1 MAKIESLQRAKAVNL
16 DFPFEQPN
24 DFKLDGVLATSFSTL
39 KQMIDRAVE
48 LGFNTVSFD
57 TNVPINHL
65 TGELMLFVPN
75 DGNGDKKFSPEVWKA
90 IEYAE
95 SIGLRTVIDLNIRN
109 ALNDLT
115 ITTSNVGPDF
125 SVSKFFQSIKSFETE
140 IAAKAQS
147 YGVDGITV
155 ASFQFGY
162 AVDRYTAQW
171 SEVIGALRS
180 VYKGTLRY
188 SSNVEDT
195 ENPLWNLVDEI
206 QIQLNPDWLLEPD
219 FSAEDF
225 VPLYL
230 GPYIA
235 GNRTTSNV
243 STDQRINEL
252 ISKYPTKSVSLEVM
266 FQPGKSAGN
275 EFEDPWSYVFTPDP
289 NQVNGADQSRLFPDQ
304 WIDKALNQQKISGFF
319 EYFGNYLQNKISGVQ
334 VWQYMPW
341 AESNWIREPKNSH
354 GVAWQSAVRAGPALN
369 WNPEAEEML
378 GSYLTKPWGFKTL
391 HYGSSIAELSL
402 GSEVADKFFS
412 SAGNDT
418 IQGGSGIDVAAYD
431 AVRSG
436 YRIEESSGV
445 WFITDLRSGTNSS
458 GVDRLIGV
466 ERLQFSDSWVAI
478 DVSGA
483 GGQAYRVYK
492 AAFNREPDQGGLG
505 YWIAQMDSGMN
516 MVEVAARFIDSNEF
530 RAMYGAATTDEQ
542 YLTKV
547 YQNVLGRDPEPGGY
561 NWWLNEMRTN
571 PEKTRAKVL
580 ADFSE
585 STENKAGT
593 AQLVGQGI
601 VFEPWVG

>member
-1 MAKIESLQRAKAVNL
+1 MAKIESLQRAKAVNF

-24 DFKLDGVLATSFSTL
+24 DYRLDGVLATSFSTL

-65 TGELMLFVPN
+65 TGELMLIVPN
-75 DGNGDKKFSPEVWKA
+75 DGNGDKRFSPEVWKA

-125 SVSKFFQSIKSFETE
+125 SVTKFFQSIKSFETE

-162 AVDRYTAQW
+162 AVDLYTTQW
-171 SEVIGALRS
+171 SEVIDSLRS

-195 ENPLWNLVDEI
+195 ENPLWRLVDEI
-206 QIQLNPDWLLEPD
+206 QIFINPDWLLQPD

-235 GNRTTSNV
+235 GNGKTSNV
-243 STDQRINEL
+243 STDQRIKEML
-252 ISKYPTKSVSLEVM
+252 SKYPSKAVSLEVR
-266 FQPGKSAGN
+266 FDPGKSAGN
-275 EFEDPWSYVFTPDP
+275 EFQDPWSYVFTPDP
-289 NQVNGADQSRLFPDQ
+289 NKINGSDQSRLFPDE

-319 EYFGNYLQNKISGVQ
+319 EYFGNHLQDKISGVQ

-341 AESNWIREPKNSH
+341 TEANWIRKPESANAE
-354 GVAWQSAVRAGPALN
+354 AWQSVVRAGPALN

-378 GSYLTKPWGFKTL
+378 GRYLTQPWGFKTL
-391 HYGSSIAELSL
+391 HYGSPIADLSL

-431 AVRSG
+431 ALRAG
-436 YRIEESSGV
+436 YKIEESSGV
-445 WFITDLRSGTNSS
+445 WVTTDLRSGASIS

-466 ERLQFSDSWVAI
+466 ERLQFSDTWVAI
-478 DVSGA
+478 DDLV
-483 GGQAYRVYK
+483 K
-492 AAFNREPDQGGLG
+492 ALPALE
-505 YWIAQMDSGMN
+505 I
-516 MVEVAARFIDSNEF
+516 
-530 RAMYGAATTDEQ
+530 
-542 YLTKV
+542 
-547 YQNVLGRDPEPGGY
+547 
-561 NWWLNEMRTN
+561 
-571 PEKTRAKVL
+571 
-580 ADFSE
+580 
-585 STENKAGT
+585 
-593 AQLVGQGI
+593 
-601 VFEPWVG
+601 